1 MELTEIEKD
10 YKLLMRNIVQS
21 LADTPYVLKG
31 GTALILSGSNSP
43 ILGSNV

>member
-10 YKLLMRNIVQS
+10 HKLLMCNIVQA

-31 GTALILSGSNSP
+31 GTALMFGYDLDRFQKI
-43 ILGSNV
+43 